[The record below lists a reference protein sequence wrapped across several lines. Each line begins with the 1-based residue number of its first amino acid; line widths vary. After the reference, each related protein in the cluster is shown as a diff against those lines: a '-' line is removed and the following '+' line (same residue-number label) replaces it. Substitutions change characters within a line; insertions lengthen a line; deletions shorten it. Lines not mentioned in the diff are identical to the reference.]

1 MTNVRR
7 DVKEA
12 TATREAV
19 FLELGEVNL
28 THLGYEFVGRGKE
41 GLLFHNAENDLYV
54 ELKAVAKQPN
64 FDGEDSV
71 AQYNAAQEAEKARLD
86 RKAQKELEKQE
97 RVLAKAKAKAEKE
110 VAEKEESAEDEPAV
124 GAEVESAEVAEVED
138 AEANEA
144 EAPVDIEVPS
154 DNEPV

>member
-97 RVLAKAKAKAEKE
+97 RALAKAKAKAEKE
-110 VAEKEESAEDEPAV
+110 VAEKEGSAEDEPAV

-144 EAPVDIEVPS
+144 EAPVDTEVPS

>member
-97 RVLAKAKAKAEKE
+97 RALAKAKAKAEKE

-124 GAEVESAEVAEVED
+124 GAEVESAEAAEVED
-138 AEANEA
+138 AEANET
-144 EAPVDIEVPS
+144 EAPVDTEVPS

>member
-12 TATREAV
+12 TNTREAV
-19 FLELGEVNL
+19 FLELGQVNL

-71 AQYNAAQEAEKARLD
+71 AQYNAAQEAEKARLE

-97 RVLAKAKAKAEKE
+97 RALAKAKAKAEKE
-110 VAEKEESAEDEPAV
+110 VAEKEESVEDEPAV

-138 AEANEA
+138 AEANET
-144 EAPVDIEVPS
+144 EAPVDTEVPS

>member
-12 TATREAV
+12 TNTREAV

-54 ELKAVAKQPN
+54 ELKAVTKQPD
-64 FDGEDSV
+64 FDGENSV

-97 RVLAKAKAKAEKE
+97 RALAKAKAKAEKE
-110 VAEKEESAEDEPAV
+110 AAEKEDSVEDEPAV
-124 GAEVESAEVAEVED
+124 SAEVESAEVAEVED
-138 AEANEA
+138 AEVNET
-144 EAPVDIEVPS
+144 EAPVDTVDPS
-154 DNEPV
+154 DSESV